1 MAVLVNKKTKIMVQG
16 ITGTQASFH
25 IQRAINYGTRIVAG
39 VVPNKTEDMHLG
51 VPVFSTVREA
61 KEKTGAEASIVFVP
75 AKFAKS
81 AIWEAIR
88 ADLKLVVVITS
99 GIPVNDMIEIRQ
111 ELEKSQTILIG
122 PNTPD
127 RKSVV

>member
-61 KEKTGAEASIVFVP
+61 KEKPEQ
-75 AKFAKS
+75 
-81 AIWEAIR
+81 
-88 ADLKLVVVITS
+88 KLLLS
-99 GIPVNDMIEIRQ
+99 LCRQ
-111 ELEKSQTILIG
+111 SLQNLLFWRQSERI
-122 PNTPD
+122 
-127 RKSVV
+127 